1 MLDLLYLSLF
11 LLALLLCCNAAVGAC
26 VLLHSL
32 RRMRSE
38 EQREVREDAD
48 NLTLMGSVRETWR

>member
-1 MLDLLYLSLF
+1 MLDLLSLSVG
-11 LLALLLCCNAAVGAC
+11 LLGGRLGCNAAVGAC